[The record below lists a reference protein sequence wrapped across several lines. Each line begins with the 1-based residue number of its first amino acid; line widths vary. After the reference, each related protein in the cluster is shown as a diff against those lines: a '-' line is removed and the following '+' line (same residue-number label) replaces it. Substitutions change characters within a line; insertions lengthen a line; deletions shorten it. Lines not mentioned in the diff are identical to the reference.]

1 MGHRDQL
8 YYSCQVLIVLC
19 LSLLSPFSLLQVFL
33 VWLHLI
39 FVASFAPTNRTITV
53 KLWLL
58 GSEFRPVYYR
68 GYIPFTPGDG
78 ARNSAY
84 DCLFRLLVIGARGV
98 WCSRDSLRKASY

>member
-39 FVASFAPTNRTITV
+39 FVASFAPTNRTIAV
-53 KLWLL
+53 KLWLF
-58 GSEFRPVYYR
+58 GSEFRPEFITEDISHSLQEIVPEILHKIVYLDY
-68 GYIPFTPGDG
+68 
-78 ARNSAY
+78 
-84 DCLFRLLVIGARGV
+84 
-98 WCSRDSLRKASY
+98 

>member
-1 MGHRDQL
+1 MWNIPHIIFLDPQMGHRDQL

-19 LSLLSPFSLLQVFL
+19 LSLLSPFSLLRVFL

-39 FVASFAPTNRTITV
+39 FVASFAPTNRTIAV
-53 KLWLL
+53 KLWLF

-78 ARNSAY
+78 ARNSA
-84 DCLFRLLVIGARGV
+84 
-98 WCSRDSLRKASY
+98 